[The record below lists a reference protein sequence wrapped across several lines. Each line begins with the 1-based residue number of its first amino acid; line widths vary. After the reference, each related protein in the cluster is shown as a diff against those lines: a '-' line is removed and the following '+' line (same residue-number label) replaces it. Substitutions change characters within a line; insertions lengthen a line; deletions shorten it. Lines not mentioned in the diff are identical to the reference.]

1 MLWRETRDSEQEKEC
16 HTMSDTEKTKEE
28 KDILNAEDAEDDYI
42 EDEDEDF
49 QPEGEKSGDG
59 SGDEDDEDTDKDRDM
74 GRGKV
79 DYSRIESESGGLVKT
94 RRARQE
100 EEEYARTH
108 RYETLAA
115 KSVPAKVDSIWE
127 ELQRASRDR
136 LSSRAGEVGS
146 VLGSEASAAAPKPAG
161 ASLPSAELQSQWQED
176 KILIERSYK
185 FAGETVHEKKWVARS
200 SAEGQEHLN
209 SLKFKQT
216 APARDK
222 RVAGPSSN
230 ANGEG
235 EGEGEVRSR
244 GEGRLRLRRPLKRPP
259 LLEQIISGGLRPKLT
274 TLEKSQLDWAS
285 YVDRAGLN
293 DELVLHNKDG
303 FLARQEFLQR
313 VGSAEDER
321 YRELRRQQLAQQQQ
335 QEDGAP

>member
-1 MLWRETRDSEQEKEC
+1 ML
-16 HTMSDTEKTKEE
+16 DTEKKE
-28 KDILNAEDAEDDYI
+28 KDLLNADDAEDGYI
-42 EDEDEDF
+42 EDEDDDF

-59 SGDEDDEDTDKDRDM
+59 SGDEDDDEDDRDRDV

-108 RYETLAA
+108 KYETLA
-115 KSVPAKVDSIWE
+115 VETIPAKVDSIWE
-127 ELQRASRDR
+127 ELQRASRNR

-146 VLGSEASAAAPKPAG
+146 VLGSEASAATPKPAV
-161 ASLPSAELQSQWQED
+161 SLPSADPQSQSQSQSQSQWQED

-209 SLKFKQT
+209 SLKFKQA
-216 APARDK
+216 APAPNK

-230 ANGEG
+230 ANADGET
-235 EGEGEVRSR
+235 
-244 GEGRLRLRRPLKRPP
+244 RLRLRRPLKRPP

-335 QEDGAP
+335 QEDGAS

>member
-1 MLWRETRDSEQEKEC
+1 MKTKMKKHEGDMQWKENKTQNREKDGHE
-16 HTMSDTEKTKEE
+16 MSDTETKE
-28 KDILNAEDAEDDYI
+28 KDATNPEDAEDDYI

-59 SGDEDDEDTDKDRDM
+59 SDDEDDDDDDNNNNNNNNNRDRDNA
-74 GRGKV
+74 RGKV

-108 RYETLAA
+108 KYEALAVE
-115 KSVPAKVDSIWE
+115 SIPAKVDSIWE

-146 VLGSEASAAAPKPAG
+146 VLGSEASAATATATAAATATTVSAP
-161 ASLPSAELQSQWQED
+161 STESQSQWQED

-209 SLKFKQT
+209 SLKFK
-216 APARDK
+216 
-222 RVAGPSSN
+222 
-230 ANGEG
+230 
-235 EGEGEVRSR
+235 
-244 GEGRLRLRRPLKRPP
+244 
-259 LLEQIISGGLRPKLT
+259 
-274 TLEKSQLDWAS
+274 
-285 YVDRAGLN
+285 
-293 DELVLHNKDG
+293 
-303 FLARQEFLQR
+303 
-313 VGSAEDER
+313 
-321 YRELRRQQLAQQQQ
+321 
-335 QEDGAP
+335 